1 MESRGGPSG
10 AVTAVARAAITIAL
24 DVVLPVG
31 AEDDSLGR
39 ARNRRTIHAK
49 SMEMVKL
56 LEFACL
62 PGIPRVK
69 GLQLTASKRAQGLFS
84 RSDQRRLEGVD
95 GGEEK
100 GSGKDGRREIKA
112 CAKGGNGP
120 NILDGQKRDMRIFRI
135 GGSKEVEFALSTGSS
150 TSREALFR
158 GKGETKRLDATFVE
172 GSEGSEDVV
181 TGENHR
187 IINRNDI
194 GALDLVARSLER
206 GEK

>member
-49 SMEMVKL
+49 GMEMVKL
-56 LEFACL
+56 
-62 PGIPRVK
+62 K

-172 GSEGSEDVV
+172 GPEGSEDVV